1 MDVQR
6 REASI
11 EHRRKN
17 FPMNNVEVTEP
28 TFNSPF
34 EEPKVRWWIAE
45 GGTPKRWVNAVNIV
59 DSFSVEVFAIAEN
72 VADAGGLISA
82 A

>member
-1 MDVQR
+1 MDVRR

-11 EHRRKN
+11 EQRRKH
-17 FPMNNVEVTEP
+17 FLMNNFEVTEP
-28 TFNSPF
+28 ILNSPF
-34 EEPKVRWWIAE
+34 RESKAHWWIAE
-45 GGTPKRWVNAVNIV
+45 GGTPQRRVNTANAEG
-59 DSFSVEVFAIAEN
+59 SFGVGEFAIAEN